1 MKRYLDSKII
11 GLVLADKSIIWWI
24 FISSSFINVL
34 LTPMLLCY
42 KYLIEF
48 LSVKASD
55 FRYDR
60 RNNFMFYS
68 YQPLSYL
75 RSKFIISLGMKL
87 ERKLN
92 EPLFMAAF
100 DEKLKANSN
109 DPDAF
114 LDDLTMFRQWLTNAA
129 VFAVFDTRYQI
140 HSYHV
145 HTRPLFRIGC
155 DNSCDYNFNSR
166 I

>member
-1 MKRYLDSKII
+1 
-11 GLVLADKSIIWWI
+11 
-24 FISSSFINVL
+24 
-34 LTPMLLCY
+34 
-42 KYLIEF
+42 
-48 LSVKASD
+48 
-55 FRYDR
+55 
-60 RNNFMFYS
+60 
-68 YQPLSYL
+68 
-75 RSKFIISLGMKL
+75 MKL

-129 VFAVFDTRYQI
+129 VFAVFDTLDTNI

-145 HTRPLFRIGC
+145 HTRPLFRIGWIILVIIILILG
-155 DNSCDYNFNSR
+155 YNFSKFLGTDEELMVKEEKHTNQFLYRNIRNPKASICMELQAR
-166 I
+166 LRTSGIKPKRLFL